1 MPFNTLEETATMV
14 VDQLRSASYSEDADK
29 LWRALVKALGD
40 KLNEESAGTGEA
52 KEEKEEEEKEGE
64 SGGGEGEGEE

>member
-1 MPFNTLEETATMV
+1 MA
-14 VDQLRSASYSEDADK
+14 VDQLRSASLPEDADK

-52 KEEKEEEEKEGE
+52 KEEEEEEEKE
-64 SGGGEGEGEE
+64 EEAEKDKEEEKEEEI